1 LLNEKKKLLDMNALF
16 HIRRNKKIT
25 DRNQKIR
32 NVCFVLSI
40 ILSLVLIGFL
50 YFSSDVSKI
59 YRITVEGNRYLS
71 DEDIV
76 AKSTLNTE
84 NRFLAV
90 FPFSIEKKLK
100 EDPLIAGCKVSK
112 LNNRLVQIFVEEKK
126 AIAYMY
132 ENGAYVL
139 VLDDDTRIPLSGDN
153 LYLISKVPFLEGCT
167 IEDVILIEKNLKDCD
182 YKIINEIS
190 EIHYYP
196 QLKYQYLE
204 LIMRDGNYIFTSPY
218 GLNILN
224 HYFDMRSSHLSTD
237 EGCYYFEDISGNAY
251 TSACPWE
258 EAEEAVQEEIVEEDE
273 E

>member
-1 LLNEKKKLLDMNALF
+1 MLNEKKKLLDMNALL

-32 NVCFVLSI
+32 NVCFVFSI
-40 ILSLVLIGFL
+40 ILSLALIGFL
-50 YFSSDVSKI
+50 YFGSDASKV
-59 YRITVEGNRYLS
+59 YRITVGGNHYLS
-71 DEDIV
+71 DEDIITE
-76 AKSTLNTE
+76 STLSTE

-90 FPFSIEKKLK
+90 LPFTIEKKLK
-100 EDPLIAGCKVSK
+100 EDPLIADCKVRK
-112 LNNRLVQIFVEEKK
+112 LENRLVQISVEEKK

-132 ENGAYVL
+132 ENGSYVL
-139 VLDDDTRIPLSGDN
+139 VLDSDERIPLNGDN

-182 YKIINEIS
+182 YRIINEIS
-190 EIHYYP
+190 EIHCYP
-196 QLKYQYLE
+196 QLKYQNLE

-218 GLNILN
+218 GLKILN
-224 HYFDMRSSHLSTD
+224 HYFDMRSSHLSS
-237 EGCYYFEDISGNAY
+237 EAGCYYFEDISGNAY

-258 EAEEAVQEEIVEEDE
+258 EVEETIPEEEIEEE